1 MHPRAFG
8 LWGPH
13 REVHLESGCQEV
25 FMRVH
30 SAFSV
35 IRAVAAATALF
46 ASTGSVLADDLGV
59 LLSENNKGVS
69 QDVLAGQ
76 RGGSEGGPSGVVTH
90 NIAIT
95 GDNNSQN
102 MSSVSGSTG
111 LFNVLQNNGNN
122 VVMQSQITINA
133 DLH

>member
-1 MHPRAFG
+1 M
-8 LWGPH
+8 
-13 REVHLESGCQEV
+13 
-25 FMRVH
+25 
-30 SAFSV
+30 
-35 IRAVAAATALF
+35 
-46 ASTGSVLADDLGV
+46 
-59 LLSENNKGVS
+59 
-69 QDVLAGQ
+69 
-76 RGGSEGGPSGVVTH
+76 VTH
-90 NIAIT
+90 NLAIT